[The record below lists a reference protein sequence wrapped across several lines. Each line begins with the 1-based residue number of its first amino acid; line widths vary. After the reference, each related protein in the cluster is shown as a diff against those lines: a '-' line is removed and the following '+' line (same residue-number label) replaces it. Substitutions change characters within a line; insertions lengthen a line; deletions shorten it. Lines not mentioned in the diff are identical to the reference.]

1 MNFIFALVA
10 QLVEHST
17 FNAGV
22 VVSITTKRT
31 TATKIRSGKYFLCK
45 GRNLQL
51 KIFSEKTN
59 KYYNTVEECL
69 EAEKEYDEAVL
80 EAENK
85 KKELAE
91 NRKNRAKEVEDA
103 YKARLEA
110 DKVFKDKLN
119 KFVDDYGSFHMTINT
134 EVDDPF
140 NLFDIFDSFPF

>member
-1 MNFIFALVA
+1 M
-10 QLVEHST
+10 
-17 FNAGV
+17 
-22 VVSITTKRT
+22 
-31 TATKIRSGKYFLCK
+31 
-45 GRNLQL
+45 

>member
-1 MNFIFALVA
+1 M
-10 QLVEHST
+10 
-17 FNAGV
+17 
-22 VVSITTKRT
+22 
-31 TATKIRSGKYFLCK
+31 
-45 GRNLQL
+45 

-69 EAEKEYDEAVL
+69 GAEKEYDEAVL